1 MCRASGS
8 ADSSCRR
15 RTGCRPGRSRGRGV
29 VQLPVRV
36 ARPAELRQE
45 VPVRVELLDLIGRL
59 LRDVHVVR
67 RVDGDPG
74 RHVGDP
80 APRVF
85 TPLDL
90 GNTGTGE
97 PLDTPVA
104 GVCDVDLASR
114 RDRDRLRG
122 RQHAAAVGS
131 QERGAQVVVLLDH
144 VPRRRDPDVVRSID
158 GHTDRSAERPGRERR
173 ARGVEPIDVVVA
185 GDVDH
190 VRAVDGNAGRVQRAP
205 LRQEVAR
212 GVELLDPV
220 VARIGHV
227 HVAERVDRD
236 AFRVDELT
244 VPGSVGRPSSLRS
257 CPGRRIAAP
266 G

>member
-1 MCRASGS
+1 MYTLSDESTAIPVGTSGTPL
-8 ADSSCRR
+8 A
-15 RTGCRPGRSRGRGV
+15 
-29 VQLPVRV
+29 
-36 ARPAELRQE
+36 
-45 VPVRVELLDLIGRL
+45 
-59 LRDVHVVR
+59 
-67 RVDGDPG
+67 
-74 RHVGDP
+74 
-80 APRVF
+80 RVF
-85 TPLDL
+85 TPFDL

-104 GVCDVDLASR
+104 GVGDVDLASR

-122 RQHAAAVGS
+122 RQHSAAVGPE
-131 QERGAQVVVLLDH
+131 ERGAQVVVLLDH
-144 VPRRRDPDVVRSID
+144 VPRRRDPDVVRSVG

-173 ARGVEPIDVVVA
+173 ARRVEPIDVVVA
-185 GDVDH
+185 GNVDH

-244 VPGSVGRPSSLRS
+244 VPGSVGAPTRYVVAQAVESLHPVDRVAVPLQDEDITASGRPRRRLGRTPSRPRPVRWPA
-257 CPGRRIAAP
+257 PGRRSRR
-266 G
+266 GTCRRRRT